1 MLPKAYDPGSTEDRI
16 YKMWEESGA
25 FAPDLDSDKEPFSII
40 MPPPNAN
47 GDLHLGHA
55 MYTIEDIL
63 TRWHR
68 MKGHPTL
75 WMPGTDHAGIETQ
88 VVFERKLEKDGRS
101 RFDLGP
107 EKFYDE
113 VMKFT
118 QDNQGNILNQLRSM
132 GFSADWSKMKFTL
145 DEDVIDIVYD
155 TFIEM
160 DKDGLVY
167 RGNRVCNWCP
177 RCQTSFADIE
187 IKHQEEDAFMYT
199 LDYGSVQI
207 GTTRP
212 ETIFGDTAVAVNPTD
227 DRYKDLVGKEA
238 TIPLIN
244 KSISIVADQHVDP
257 KVGTG
262 ALKVTPAHDFNDFEI
277 GMRHNLETVSVIDKE
292 GRMIGVPERL
302 DGLVT
307 PEARKITINLLEQA
321 GLLVSKEPFTHSV
334 AHCDRCGTTIEPL
347 PTDQWYVKVDE
358 LKHRAKEAIEDGRIR
373 IIPERFT
380 KECLDWLDQ
389 MYDWNV
395 SRQIWW
401 GIRMPVYYPLEPQDG
416 KNEYLIAKTKK
427 EAEDYY
433 GKGNFREESD
443 TFDTWFSSSQWPH
456 ATLKTNG
463 LLDTFYPTTV
473 METGRDIL
481 FKWVAR
487 MIMLGLYKMDEV
499 PFQNVYLHGMVRDEK
514 GQKMSKSKG
523 NVVNPLEMT
532 SEFGTDALRMALVI
546 GVTPGNDGNLST
558 DKVAGYKNFVNKLWN
573 ASRFVLMQCEEAE
586 VDPHEVGEL
595 GNLGNGELGLSDRA
609 VLSSLQDLIDD
620 VTTGLAE
627 YRLSEVGERLYSFTW
642 DYFCDWYLELTKGE
656 ANPAVLV
663 HVLRTLVTLL
673 HPYCPFV
680 TEELWDSIKPKDAGM
695 LISEQW
701 TVSSGQL
708 RDQSAQDDLQTVIN
722 VISAIRSLR
731 ADQGIE
737 PGKKVSVTVHSKKT
751 ELLESQRDHIVRI
764 ARLEEL
770 TISEKSEKH
779 ENSVSSFLTDAEVHV
794 SLEGLVDKEKEL
806 KKLSAEKQKLEGFIA
821 GAESKLSNK
830 KFVDSAPEDIVN
842 AEKEKLAGNQ
852 EKLTKVEER
861 LSSLS

>member
-1 MLPKAYDPGSTEDRI
+1 MLDKAYDPGSTEDRI
-16 YKMWEESGA
+16 YALWEESGA
-25 FAPDLDSDKEPFSII
+25 FAPDLDAKEDPYCII

-55 MYTIEDIL
+55 MYTVEDIL
-63 TRWHR
+63 TRFHR
-68 MKGHPTL
+68 MNGHPTL

-118 QDNQGNILNQLRSM
+118 RENQGNIIDQLRKM

-160 DKDGLVY
+160 DRDGLVY

-187 IKHQEEDAFMYT
+187 IKYQEEDGFMYT
-199 LDYGSVQI
+199 IDYGPVQI

-212 ETIFGDTAVAVNPTD
+212 ETMFGDTAVAVNPND
-227 DRYKDLVGKEA
+227 DRYKDLIGTEA
-238 TIPLIN
+238 MIPLIN
-244 KSISIVADQHVDP
+244 KNISIVADQHVDP

-277 GMRHNLETVSVIDKE
+277 GMRHNLDTVAVIDKE
-292 GRMIGVPERL
+292 GRMIGVPEAL
-302 DGLVT
+302 EGIVT
-307 PEARKITINLLEQA
+307 SEARKLTVEMLEKA
-321 GLLVSKEPFTHSV
+321 GVLVSKEPLTHSV

-347 PTDQWYVKVDE
+347 PTDQWYVKVDT
-358 LKHRAKEAIEDGRIR
+358 LKHRAKEAIEDGRVR

-380 KECLDWLDQ
+380 KECLEWLDQ

-401 GIRMPVYYPLEPQDG
+401 GIRMPVFYPLEPQDG
-416 KNEYLIAKTKK
+416 KKDYLIAKTEQ

-433 GKGNFREESD
+433 GKGSFHAETD

-456 ATLKTNG
+456 ATLKTND

-499 PFQNVYLHGMVRDEK
+499 PFKDVYLHGMVRDEK

-523 NVVNPLEMT
+523 NVINPLEMT
-532 SEFGTDALRMALVI
+532 SEFGTDALRMALLI
-546 GVTPGNDGNLST
+546 GVTPGNDGSLST
-558 DKVAGYKNFVNKLWN
+558 DKVSGYRNFVNKLWN
-573 ASRFVLMQCEEAE
+573 ASRFVLMQCESTGVSPAE
-586 VDPHEVGEL
+586 VESGKWKVE
-595 GNLGNGELGLSDRA
+595 NLGLADKA
-609 VLSSLQDLIDD
+609 ILSSLQDLITD
-620 VTTGLAE
+620 VTDGLAE
-627 YRLSEVGERLYSFTW
+627 YRLSDVGERLYSFTW
-642 DYFCDWYLELTKGE
+642 DYFCDWYLELSKGE
-656 ANPAVLV
+656 ANPEVLV
-663 HVLRTLVTLL
+663 HVLRTIVTLL

-680 TEELWDSIKPKDAGM
+680 TEELWSQIKPKDAGM

-701 TVSSGQL
+701 TMNNDQL
-708 RDQSAQDDLQTVIN
+708 KDQTAQDDLQTVID

-731 ADQGIE
+731 SDQGIE
-737 PGKKVSVTVHSKKT
+737 AGKKVNIIIHSKHAD
-751 ELLESQRDHIVRI
+751 LLTAQKEHILKMG
-764 ARLEEL
+764 RLEDL
-770 TISEKSEKH
+770 TIDSDAKKH
-779 ENSVSSFLTDAEVHV
+779 EDAASAIIKDTEIYMP
-794 SLEGLVDKEKEL
+794 LEGLIDTEAEIA
-806 KKLSAEKQKLEGFIA
+806 KLTKEKQKLEGFIIGSEA
-821 GAESKLSNK
+821 KLSNK
-830 KFVDSAPEDIVN
+830 KFVDGAPQDVITL
-842 AEKEKLAGNQ
+842 EKEKLAGNQ
-852 EKLTKVEER
+852 EKLKKVEER
-861 LSSLS
+861 LQSLN